1 MDHDAHNYVRRLEGQ
16 LRLLRE
22 DPSISEKNK
31 ELICKFKEFSISS
44 GVPAGRIVRYMFDLL
59 TLAQYLQRDFDKA
72 KKEDIQELVGKLE
85 KTDRFSKSTVRDM
98 KLTLRKFYK
107 WLRNTD
113 EFPEEVRWYKTHIKC
128 NSVMNP
134 EDILTEEEVK
144 RMIEC
149 CLKPRDRAF
158 ISFLYE
164 SGCRIGEVLLL
175 RINQVK
181 FDGYGAQA
189 LVNGKTGF
197 RRVRLISCAPYLMEW
212 LNKHPE
218 KHDGNAYLWV
228 NSRMERLGGNG
239 KLKSQGSGKQKC
251 KK

>member
-1 MDHDAHNYVRRLEGQ
+1 MDHDAHNYIRRLEGQ

-31 ELICKFKEFSISS
+31 ESICKFKEFSFSS
-44 GVPAGRIVRYMFDLL
+44 GVTTGRIVRYMFDLR
-59 TLAQYLQRDFDKA
+59 TLAQYLQKDFEEA

-85 KTDRFSKSTVRDM
+85 KTDRFSKSTVRDL
-98 KLTLRKFYK
+98 KLSLRKFYK

-113 EFPEEVRWYKTHIKC
+113 EFLEEVRWYKTHIKY
-128 NSVMNP
+128 NSVKNP

-164 SGCRIGEVLLL
+164 SGSKISSLNTEPPH
-175 RINQVK
+175 
-181 FDGYGAQA
+181 
-189 LVNGKTGF
+189 
-197 RRVRLISCAPYLMEW
+197 LI
-212 LNKHPE
+212 H
-218 KHDGNAYLWV
+218 
-228 NSRMERLGGNG
+228 LG
-239 KLKSQGSGKQKC
+239 
-251 KK
+251 